1 MGETPQGVSAQVAS
15 SDACLL
21 RRLHRTASPRR
32 AQAEG
37 LPVVEDDDLHVRA
50 AAQGN
55 AHRNN
60 QQSTVNSQQ
69 STVNSQQSTV
79 MTKRLFI
86 VFEGIDSSGKTT
98 QAELLKQYFL
108 GMNQQAVIS
117 PEPSNGIIGNLIR
130 QALKR
135 RIIFSTQQDL
145 FDEQMAYLF
154 AADRHDHL
162 YNEIDGVFK
171 LIQDNYHVISTRY
184 YFSSLAY
191 NGNNI
196 EQYNLIKKLN
206 DRFPN
211 PDLTIYLDIPIHVS
225 LARLQERSS
234 TEIYETEAKLTK
246 VKEQYQKIFA
256 QYDGRM
262 MKIDG
267 TNDAKQ
273 IHQQIV
279 QAVNSTI
286 SI

>member
-1 MGETPQGVSAQVAS
+1 
-15 SDACLL
+15 
-21 RRLHRTASPRR
+21 
-32 AQAEG
+32 
-37 LPVVEDDDLHVRA
+37 
-50 AAQGN
+50 
-55 AHRNN
+55 
-60 QQSTVNSQQ
+60 
-69 STVNSQQSTV
+69 

-108 GMNQQAVIS
+108 GINQQAVIS

-135 RIIFSTQQDL
+135 RIIFSTQQHL

-171 LIQDNYHVISTRY
+171 LIQDSYHVISTRY

-196 EQYNLIKKLN
+196 EQYNFIKKLN

-211 PDLTIYLDIPIHVS
+211 PDLTIYLDIPIRVS

-234 TEIYETEAKLTK
+234 TEIYETETKLTK
-246 VKEQYQKIFA
+246 VRQQYQKIFA

-262 MKIDG
+262 IEING

-286 SI
+286 SMTFDGTKA

>member
-1 MGETPQGVSAQVAS
+1 MG
-15 SDACLL
+15 
-21 RRLHRTASPRR
+21 
-32 AQAEG
+32 
-37 LPVVEDDDLHVRA
+37 
-50 AAQGN
+50 
-55 AHRNN
+55 
-60 QQSTVNSQQ
+60 
-69 STVNSQQSTV
+69 
-79 MTKRLFI
+79 I
-86 VFEGIDSSGKTT
+86 
-98 QAELLKQYFL
+98 
-108 GMNQQAVIS
+108 NQQAVIS

-135 RIIFSTQQDL
+135 RIIFSNKQHL

-171 LIQDNYHVISTRY
+171 LIQDSYHVISTRY

-191 NGNNI
+191 NGDTT
-196 EQYNLIKKLN
+196 EQYNFIKKLN

-211 PDLTIYLDIPIHVS
+211 PDLTIYLDIPIRVS

-234 TEIYETEAKLTK
+234 TEIYETENKLTK
-246 VKEQYQKIFA
+246 VRQQYQEIFA

-267 TNDAKQ
+267 TNDEKQ

-279 QAVNSTI
+279 QAVNKLLGI
-286 SI
+286 